1 MRVELNPFFTNAHGK
16 LDPTHNDQ
24 DQVYTLNGRTFS
36 RKVCNPR
43 DISKKPYSSKEKA
56 HQNKFKEACKSASET
71 LADVDMRAA
80 AQARFKAQTKYK
92 SLRGFLVAEY
102 MKNN

>member
-1 MRVELNPFFTNAHGK
+1 MRLELNPFFTNAHGK

-43 DISKKPYSSKEKA
+43 DISKKP
-56 HQNKFKEACKSASET
+56 
-71 LADVDMRAA
+71 
-80 AQARFKAQTKYK
+80 
-92 SLRGFLVAEY
+92 
-102 MKNN
+102 